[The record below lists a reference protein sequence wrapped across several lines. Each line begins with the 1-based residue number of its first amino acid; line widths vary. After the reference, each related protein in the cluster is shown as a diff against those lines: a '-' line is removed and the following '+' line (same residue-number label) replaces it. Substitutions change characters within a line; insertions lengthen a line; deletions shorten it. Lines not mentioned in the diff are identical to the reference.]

1 MVSQYFGV
9 GVVSVARDG
18 AAPELSP
25 GWAHR
30 RMNTC
35 PEARLAQILRY

>member
-1 MVSQYFGV
+1 MVSKYFGV
-9 GVVSVARDG
+9 GVVSEARDG

-35 PEARLAQILRY
+35 LEVRYAQI